1 MATKRMLKSEA
12 TTDEADPMG
21 GNAVI
26 WVGGEA
32 VVGTGRVGG
41 EAVVSTGRVGGEAV
55 VGTGRVGG
63 EAVVGTGRVGGE
75 AVVSTD
81 PVGTRS
87 PSFRTR
93 ILQPRF
99 KCVAHCNNISR
110 GKANNTAI

>member
-12 TTDEADPMG
+12 TTDEADPVG

-41 EAVVSTGRVGGEAV
+41 VAVVSPGRVDGEAV
-55 VGTGRVGG
+55 V
-63 EAVVGTGRVGGE
+63 E
-75 AVVSTD
+75 TD
-81 PVGTRS
+81 RVGTRS